1 MKILMVGNHQSV
13 HGGITSVVTQLLN
26 YGWNKKNIQL
36 KYVPTYINANFILKS
51 FFFFKACAKFYKELM
66 YFKPDIVHIHM
77 SHRGSFTRAYILSRM
92 CKAKNV
98 KVVIHLHGS
107 EFDKWFYSL
116 KNTQKARVRFFLRNV
131 DRIIVLGDEW
141 KNKIIRIE
149 PLANITV
156 IHNSVSI
163 PSKMV
168 KWNDKPFRILFL
180 GVLVP
185 RKGVAD
191 LLNALSLL
199 KAKGKLE
206 NIQVIIAGNGKQEY
220 ELSNRTNELG
230 LKETVKF
237 VGWVNKSDREKL
249 LLSSQL
255 LVLPSY
261 HEGLPMSILEAISYG
276 MPVIATDVGDVNS
289 AVINNKNGFLIRP
302 GDVLSLE
309 NYIYEISSNKG
320 EYNKMS
326 NYSRKLA
333 EEKFS
338 SEKFFELVLRSYRQ
352 CLNQ

>member
-1 MKILMVGNHQSV
+1 MKVLMVGNHQSV

-26 YGWNKKNIQL
+26 YDWNKENIQL
-36 KYVPTYINANFILKS
+36 KYVPTYINANFISKS
-51 FFFFKACAKFYKELM
+51 FFFFKACTKFYKELVC
-66 YFKPDIVHIHM
+66 FKPDIVHIHM
-77 SHRGSFTRAYILSRM
+77 SHRGSFIRAYILNRI
-92 CKAKNV
+92 CKTRNV

-107 EFDKWFYSL
+107 EFEEWFYSL
-116 KNTQKARVRFFLRNV
+116 KNTQKERVRFFLRDV

-141 KNKIIRIE
+141 KNKIVRIE

-156 IHNSVSI
+156 IHNSVDI
-163 PSKMV
+163 PNKMV
-168 KWNDKPFRILFL
+168 KWNDRPFKILFL

-185 RKGVAD
+185 RKGVID
-191 LLNALSLL
+191 LLEALSLL
-199 KAKGKLE
+199 KNKGKLK
-206 NIQVIIAGNGKQEY
+206 NIQLIIAGNGEQEY
-220 ELSNRTNELG
+220 ELNNKSQKLG

-237 VGWVNKSDREKL
+237 VGWVNKSGREKL
-249 LLSSQL
+249 LLNSQL

-276 MPVIATDVGDVNS
+276 MPVITTDVGDVNS

-302 GDVLSLE
+302 GDVVSLE
-309 NYIYEISSNKG
+309 KHIYEISNNKD

-338 SEKFFELVLRSYRQ
+338 SKKFFELILKSYRQ
-352 CLNQ
+352 CLNR